1 MDTTQ
6 TLTQL
11 DVLFT
16 SEFKLE
22 LVYDKIPN
30 GWKLLNDPSTNPS
43 CWESPDGKKQLYSYK
58 DEYQGP
64 ELTMQDMMDYLN
76 KTYSCYE
83 DACLIKT
90 FRIENKKVV

>member
-1 MDTTQ
+1 MDNTPTQ
-6 TLTQL
+6 TQL

-30 GWKLLNDPSTNPS
+30 SCKLLNNNFANPS

-58 DEYQGP
+58 DEY
-64 ELTMQDMMDYLN
+64 
-76 KTYSCYE
+76 
-83 DACLIKT
+83 I
-90 FRIENKKVV
+90 